1 MSRIN
6 ESYFKKENNMNSNTI
21 EEMIDKDESILL
33 RLKPNKKVFV
43 LSSVLR
49 FLPVA
54 LIWAALDVFFIIQ
67 IASDLSA
74 KDLLFIIPFF
84 ALHLFPVWR
93 WIAGIVKAYA
103 GHKNIEYV
111 FTDKRILIRS
121 GIIGIDFKSMFYS
134 EIESVSVRVGLLE
147 RIFKVGDIYILSTSQ
162 RAVLQDISNPYFI
175 LNRLK
180 KITLDIKTDIY
191 FPNDLRPD
199 ENHGY
204 NTKYIKDFMDK

>member
-21 EEMIDKDESILL
+21 EDIIDKDESILL

-49 FLPVA
+49 LLPIA
-54 LIWAALDVFFIIQ
+54 LIWAAIDVFFIIQ

-134 EIESVSVRVGLLE
+134 EIESVSARVGLLE

-191 FPNDLRPD
+191 YPNDLRPD

>member
-1 MSRIN
+1 MGKIN

-21 EEMIDKDESILL
+21 EDMIDKDEAILL
-33 RLKPNKKVFV
+33 RLKPNKIVFV
-43 LSSVLR
+43 LSSILR
-49 FLPVA
+49 LLPIA
-54 LIWAALDVFFIIQ
+54 LIWGAFDIFAITQFASSVSG
-67 IASDLSA
+67 SDLW
-74 KDLLFIIPFF
+74 FIIPFF

-103 GHKNIEYV
+103 EHKNIEYV

-134 EIESVSVRVGLLE
+134 EVESVSARVGMLE
-147 RIFKVGDIYILSTSQ
+147 RVFKVGDIYILAASQ
-162 RAVLQDISNPYFI
+162 RAVLQDIPDPYFI
-175 LNRLK
+175 LNKLK

-191 FPNDLRPD
+191 YPNDLRPD